1 MPAAGHP
8 VTVLRLPALAA
19 VLGMALAWMGLAWTA
34 GAGLRAETLTADLSE
49 HEIKIT
55 TGFAGTELLLF
66 GVTPGTG
73 DVMVIVSG
81 PDGSVIV
88 RRKSRVSGVWINA
101 DSIRFD
107 TVPGFYYVAATDGL
121 RATDLEEVLR
131 ENGVGFR
138 YQNLSPASVIGPALS
153 GTYREALLRRKQ
165 AKHLYTAEA
174 GKIDILGKMLFRTR
188 VPFPANV
195 PTGRYRVDVYHVID
209 GWVSSTTTIPLTV
222 NKVGMEASIFRFAH
236 DRPAL
241 YGVVA
246 ILIAGLAG
254 YGAGMLF
261 GRR

>member
-1 MPAAGHP
+1 MGPIGRYLLILSGLLWVGFAGD
-8 VTVLRLPALAA
+8 
-19 VLGMALAWMGLAWTA
+19 
-34 GAGLRAETLTADLSE
+34 GLRAEALTADLSE

-73 DVMVIVSG
+73 NVVVTVSG
-81 PDGSVIV
+81 PDAGVIV
-88 RRKSRVSGVWINA
+88 RRKSRVSGVWINT

-107 TVPGFYYVAATDGL
+107 TVPGFYYVAATEGL
-121 RATDLEEVLR
+121 LASDLEDVLR

-138 YQNLSPASVIGPALS
+138 YLNLNPTLDIGPTLS
-153 GTYREALLRRKQ
+153 KTFHEALVRRKE
-165 AKHLYTAEA
+165 ANKLYSANA
-174 GKIDILGKMLFRTR
+174 GKIDILGKTLFRTH

-195 PTGRYRVDVYHVID
+195 PTGHYRVDVYHVVD
-209 GWVSSTTTIPLTV
+209 GWVTSTTSIPLTV

-236 DRPAL
+236 DQPAL
-241 YGVVA
+241 YGIVA